1 MFVQRW
7 SVRLADEAWGAPS
20 ALAVSG
26 DVLPCLPRSR
36 RPEPQP
42 ARARATARRRPA
54 PATMLVGL
62 QLDSMAGRTPDS
74 HAGRRSS
81 CATAHAV
88 CRSSSSR
95 ASVVRRKASSRS
107 VKANNRAFWITEPRH
122 SQEGDH
128 GHGTEATGRDQGG
141 LGAGG
146 LRRWGRSLRRHRD
159 QPDRHQPVKARYAA
173 PELGRDERVHQ
184 RPPDHVAERS
194 QSPADERNDREA
206 PHPHRHPR
214 PGSDRP
220 DTPHPATAQSVH
232 SPFGSQTR
240 SEHRRIRY
248 RTPGGSLSHP

>member
-88 CRSSSSR
+88 CRSSSSP

-146 LRRWGRSLRRHRD
+146 LRRWGRSLRTTPGSARPTPASQSSIRG
-159 QPDRHQPVKARYAA
+159 PGARSGRACSSTSPRSRCRAQPV
-173 PELGRDERVHQ
+173 
-184 RPPDHVAERS
+184 
-194 QSPADERNDREA
+194 
-206 PHPHRHPR
+206 PR
-214 PGSDRP
+214 
-220 DTPHPATAQSVH
+220 
-232 SPFGSQTR
+232 
-240 SEHRRIRY
+240 
-248 RTPGGSLSHP
+248 